1 MTGGLAIG
9 VRWDVSARDL
19 DHSSQPVENVQDGD
33 ELLLVRLVAHVDIL
47 HHAVVGSLLAV
58 LLLEASAAN
67 SRFGEPILIWIRRA
81 GEDETE
87 RGIGGL
93 LVDLDGKKENLLPE
107 RWRRVKDAVGE
118 IPRGLVQPG

>member
-1 MTGGLAIG
+1 MKASGQLCTGYFLMFFVLLVSVCALLTGGLAIG

-67 SRFGEPILIWIRRA
+67 SRFGEPIFIWICRA
-81 GEDETE
+81 GEDETQ
-87 RGIGGL
+87 RGLGGL
-93 LVDLDGKKENLLPE
+93 LVDLDCKE
-107 RWRRVKDAVGE
+107 
-118 IPRGLVQPG
+118 